1 MENQDI
7 INFLFNKK
15 VEDNIFLIEDNELH
29 RLDNNAIIANKE
41 ILEFI
46 DKRVHPKSRKKLKK
60 LLINYDN
67 AKYLSIARENELY
80 YKYGISDGIKFILAA
95 LSTK

>member
-7 INFLFNKK
+7 ISFLFDKK
-15 VEDNIFLIEDNELH
+15 VEDNIFQMEDNELH
-29 RLDNNAIIANKE
+29 RLDDNSIIANKD

-46 DKRVHPKSRKKLKK
+46 DKRVHPKSRKKLKR

-67 AKYLSIARENELY
+67 AKYLSVARENEMY
-80 YKYGISDGIKFILAA
+80 YKYGVSDGIKFILAA